1 MTIFQEQIK
10 DIVRSIPKGE
20 VMSYKEVAE
29 AAGRPRAFRA
39 VATTMANNYDPT
51 VPCHR
56 VICSD
61 GSLGGYN
68 RGGIEMKRQLLKKEG
83 VILQSLNK

>member
-1 MTIFQEQIK
+1 MTLFQEQIR
-10 DIVRSIPKGE
+10 DVVRAIPVGE

-39 VATTMANNYDPT
+39 VATTMATNFDPT

-56 VICSD
+56 VIKSD
-61 GSLGGYN
+61 GTLGGYN
-68 RGGIEMKRQLLKKEG
+68 RGGIETKRRLLISEG
-83 VILQSLNK
+83 YTAV